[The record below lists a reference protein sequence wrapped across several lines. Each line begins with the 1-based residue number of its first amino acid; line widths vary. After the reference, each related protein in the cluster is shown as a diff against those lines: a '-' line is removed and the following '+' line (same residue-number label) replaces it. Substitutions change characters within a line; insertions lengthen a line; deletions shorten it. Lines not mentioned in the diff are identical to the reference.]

1 MPPPARPTLPLPTL
15 TLLSQNLH
23 GAGTGGQAYVA
34 RHNPT
39 AEPGENRFRESA
51 ARTAKLAWLLDRL
64 RLTAPGPTMI
74 GFIQEFNSVDN
85 PENILTRRFREY
97 HTIAG
102 RPGSANDIQRPVAD
116 ESSSRQRTAAALKF
130 DTAVLVHKSLGTVE
144 LIPAASCPRAT
155 FVIVPSRGLLLVS
168 VHGPFRKGV
177 TNAASDFYRFH
188 QSIIDAA
195 HRFMEAGWT
204 PLIAGDFNFA
214 PFPGDRASRSDRAS
228 ESDCLWTIPGYE
240 AALDLVDYANYAAPP
255 SASGIPYSP
264 SNPCR
269 SLFTH
274 RATRHL
280 NDGSAVTYH
289 NSRIDLFLVPTG
301 LATRQGVE
309 YDVDGAPCTERKSLP
324 PDDCADPVLAP
335 TISAILA
342 RFGVAG
348 FFSRPDSAEHFAYY
362 ARLLTD
368 ITEAAQAHHKRG
380 LYALDR
386 RLRRLYKQH
395 ARLANEHRG
404 AGRHIHRE
412 PLDALELAALE
423 LAEKHV
429 SINRLKAASVWLRH
443 GDRNTRWQAAATKC
457 NLAPRQA
464 NHITCLLNHLPSEYR
479 TDAARA
485 TDPEAIQAV
494 THRYY
499 AAMYDASSPDS
510 ARLTDLL
517 WQHHLDVHGDTAEHS
532 EAPEAPPSSSEL
544 YTLAEITATCKRAGR
559 RKATGP
565 NNVPAELYIL

>member
-1 MPPPARPTLPLPTL
+1 
-15 TLLSQNLH
+15 
-23 GAGTGGQAYVA
+23 
-34 RHNPT
+34 
-39 AEPGENRFRESA
+39 
-51 ARTAKLAWLLDRL
+51 
-64 RLTAPGPTMI
+64 
-74 GFIQEFNSVDN
+74 
-85 PENILTRRFREY
+85 
-97 HTIAG
+97 
-102 RPGSANDIQRPVAD
+102 
-116 ESSSRQRTAAALKF
+116 
-130 DTAVLVHKSLGTVE
+130 
-144 LIPAASCPRAT
+144 
-155 FVIVPSRGLLLVS
+155 
-168 VHGPFRKGV
+168 
-177 TNAASDFYRFH
+177 
-188 QSIIDAA
+188 
-195 HRFMEAGWT
+195 GWT

-228 ESDCLWTIPGYE
+228 ESDCLRTIPGYE

-264 SNPCR
+264 SNPRR

-309 YDVDGAPCTERKSLP
+309 YDVFDTGTFSDHDSLSLTLPAATVPHAPSARAFRLS

-335 TISAILA
+335 TISTILA

-368 ITEAAQAHHKRG
+368 ITEAARAHHKRG
-380 LYALDR
+380 LYTLDR

-457 NLAPRQA
+457 NLALRQA
-464 NHITCLLNHLPSEYR
+464 NHIACLLNHLPSEYR

-485 TDPEAIQAV
+485 TDPEAMQAV
-494 THRYY
+494 AHRYY